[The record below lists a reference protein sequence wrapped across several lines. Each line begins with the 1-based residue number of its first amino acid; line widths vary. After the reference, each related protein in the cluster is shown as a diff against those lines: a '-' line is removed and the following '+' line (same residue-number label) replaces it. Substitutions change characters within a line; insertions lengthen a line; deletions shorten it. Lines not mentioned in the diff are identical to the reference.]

1 MGILRLGKQIRLN
14 GEDAEAYLRDTGRH
28 ALPTTVRE
36 YNRALQEAAI
46 CWSSIDC
53 PEGQL
58 LAVICEQMMI
68 PDT

>member
-14 GEDAEAYLRDTGRH
+14 GEDAEAYLRDTGCH

-36 YNRALQEAAI
+36 YNRAFQEAAV
-46 CWSSIDC
+46 CWSRIDC

-58 LAVICEQMMI
+58 LAAICKQLVIA
-68 PDT
+68 DD